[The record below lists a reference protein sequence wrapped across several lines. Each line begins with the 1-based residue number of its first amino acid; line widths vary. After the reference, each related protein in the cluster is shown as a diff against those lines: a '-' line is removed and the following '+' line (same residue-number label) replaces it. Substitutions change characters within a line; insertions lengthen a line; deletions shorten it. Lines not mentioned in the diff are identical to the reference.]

1 MADYSG
7 SAGNDQY
14 FGTPEADR
22 ILGLQGQDQLRGGAG
37 DDFLSG
43 GSGPDALY
51 GDVGDD
57 RIEGG
62 SGDDVVRGGRGADTI
77 HGGEGTDVLFG
88 DRDDDVLSGDE
99 GDDVLFGGPGDDTF
113 HGGAGSDIVHGG
125 SGTDTVDYGN
135 SSAPIV
141 VSLNSYDPQS
151 GGHAEGDLL
160 LAIENVLGSPGDDLI
175 TGSAAA
181 VNHLDGRGGD
191 DRLVLQQGG
200 TLVGGPGDDTFVF
213 RARGARRGRDSGL
226 HEGRGQDRHRVRLLR
241 RRSQLRRG
249 RREPSRGAAGRQ
261 RGECAGLQP
270 ARSRVRRLRQRHAQR
285 ARLDAGHLGLP
296 PRIDSADRPV
306 RAVTRTILGPARVFC
321 SQRVSRQVVAG
332 GLTFCPH
339 GYDTPVC
346 PEHQLI
352 VIACDGDTTFGI
364 LHTRFPRLGCS
375 HELWL

>member
-1 MADYSG
+1 MASYSG

-22 ILGLQGQDQLRGGAG
+22 IAGQQGQDQLRGGAG

-77 HGGEGTDVLFG
+77 RGGEGTDVLFG
-88 DRDDDVLSGDE
+88 DRDDDEMSGDE

-113 HGGAGSDIVHGG
+113 HGGDGSDIVHGG

-135 SSAPIV
+135 SSAPVV

-200 TLVGGPGDDTFVF
+200 TLVGGPGDDAFVF
-213 RARGARRGRDSGL
+213 GHAGLAAAEIRDFTKGEDKIVIEFGFFDDDLNYVEVDESRLKALLGGS
-226 HEGRGQDRHRVRLLR
+226 EGNVLDF
-241 RRSQLRRG
+241 SQLG
-249 RREPSRGAAGRQ
+249 PEFEGFGSVTLNVPVST
-261 RGECAGLQP
+261 
-270 ARSRVRRLRQRHAQR
+270 
-285 ARLDAGHLGLP
+285 LDTSDFLLG
-296 PRIDSADRPV
+296 
-306 RAVTRTILGPARVFC
+306 
-321 SQRVSRQVVAG
+321 
-332 GLTFCPH
+332 
-339 GYDTPVC
+339 
-346 PEHQLI
+346 
-352 VIACDGDTTFGI
+352 
-364 LHTRFPRLGCS
+364 
-375 HELWL
+375 